1 MNVGIVLAGGVGS
14 RFGSNTPKQ
23 YQMINDKEV
32 IAYVIDAFRHSSLT
46 DEILIVANEHYVE
59 YLQDKYN
66 LTTIKGG
73 VERNE
78 TVFNAICFVEEHY
91 GTDAKVIF
99 ADSARPMLTP
109 EYVDK
114 VFVLLDKYDAVIT
127 VAKITDSLFELG
139 NSLVD
144 REQYRLVQTPEAF
157 KLQALNGFNKNGSAT
172 AILEQCKSNKLYFCD
187 ELKNNFKITY
197 PQDLLVAGA
206 LLKETVC

>member
-1 MNVGIVLAGGVGS
+1 MNVGIVLAGGVGR
-14 RFGSNTPKQ
+14 RFGGNMPKQ
-23 YQMINDKEV
+23 YQTINGKEV

-46 DEILIVANEHYVE
+46 DEILIVANEQYVE
-59 YLQDKYN
+59 YLQDKYKLN
-66 LTTIKGG
+66 TIKGG

-78 TVFNAICFVEEHY
+78 TVFNAICFVKEHY
-91 GTDAKVIF
+91 GADAKVIF

-144 REQYRLVQTPEAF
+144 REQYRLIQTPEAF
-157 KLQALNGFNKNGSAT
+157 KLQALNDFNKNGSAT
-172 AILEQCKSNKLYFCD
+172 AILEQCKSNKMYFCD
-187 ELKNNFKITY
+187 ELNNNFKITY

-206 LLKETVC
+206 LLKETV